1 MDPDLAALADLAGE
15 LAELLRFEHDAGAIG
30 VVTME
35 VAGIAPATRAEPAAE
50 PAARVGLASPSPA
63 SASPS
68 PGFAPPS
75 SGFAPPSPGPAAA
88 DRAPAPK
95 PRGRSG
101 TEAARPVEVSMGEI
115 DALLAQAKRA
125 RTAPAPAVEASP
137 PPSPVPAAAPAP
149 SAAAPSSPAAFVSD
163 DGRLAVLG
171 QLAREAAACT
181 ACRLHESRTKS
192 VFSRGSAMAEIVFVG
207 EGPGFNEDKKGEPF
221 VGAAG
226 QLLDKM
232 VSAMGLARDAVYI
245 CNVVKCRPPEN
256 RTPLPDES
264 AACASFLDGQ
274 LGAIK
279 PRVIVALGR
288 CAAERLGC
296 AEAGRS
302 WRGSWGEYRG
312 VPVMPTY
319 HPAFLLRNA
328 EMKRPVWE
336 DLQKVT
342 ARLATLRGGAA

>member
-1 MDPDLAALADLAGE
+1 MTEADDLDRALADLARDV
-15 LAELLRFEHDAGAIG
+15 AELLRFEHDAGAIG
-30 VVTME
+30 VVALE
-35 VAGIAPATRAEPAAE
+35 ALRPVAQTALAPAGAARAEQDAA
-50 PAARVGLASPSPA
+50 PSRPV
-63 SASPS
+63 SA
-68 PGFAPPS
+68 
-75 SGFAPPSPGPAAA
+75 
-88 DRAPAPK
+88 APK
-95 PRGRSG
+95 PAPPKPAAKAA
-101 TEAARPVEVSMGEI
+101 AARPVEVSIGEI

-125 RTAPAPAVEASP
+125 RAAPPPAPEAVALPSNTP
-137 PPSPVPAAAPAP
+137 PPTPASHAL
-149 SAAAPSSPAAFVSD
+149 VGE

-171 QLAREAAACT
+171 QLARDAASCT

-192 VFSRGSAMAEIVFVG
+192 VFSRGSALAEVVFVG

-232 VSAMGLARDAVYI
+232 IGAMGLARDAVYI

-256 RTPLPDES
+256 RTPLPDEA

-274 LGAIK
+274 LRAIAPK
-279 PRVIVALGR
+279 IIVALGR

-342 ARLATLRGGAA
+342 GRLTSLRGGGA

>member
-1 MDPDLAALADLAGE
+1 
-15 LAELLRFEHDAGAIG
+15 
-30 VVTME
+30 
-35 VAGIAPATRAEPAAE
+35 
-50 PAARVGLASPSPA
+50 
-63 SASPS
+63 
-68 PGFAPPS
+68 
-75 SGFAPPSPGPAAA
+75 
-88 DRAPAPK
+88 
-95 PRGRSG
+95 
-101 TEAARPVEVSMGEI
+101 
-115 DALLAQAKRA
+115 
-125 RTAPAPAVEASP
+125 
-137 PPSPVPAAAPAP
+137 
-149 SAAAPSSPAAFVSD
+149 
-163 DGRLAVLG
+163 
-171 QLAREAAACT
+171 
-181 ACRLHESRTKS
+181 
-192 VFSRGSAMAEIVFVG
+192 MAEIVFVG

-336 DLQKVT
+336 DLQKVS

>member
-1 MDPDLAALADLAGE
+1 MTESFDPDLAALADLAGE
-15 LAELLRFEHDAGAIG
+15 IAELLRFEHDAGAIG
-30 VVTME
+30 VVSLAVET
-35 VAGIAPATRAEPAAE
+35 AAPPSRAEAPPKAAASAREAPSSAEPALPE
-50 PAARVGLASPSPA
+50 RVAAPKIR
-63 SASPS
+63 
-68 PGFAPPS
+68 
-75 SGFAPPSPGPAAA
+75 AAA
-88 DRAPAPK
+88 AQA
-95 PRGRSG
+95 G
-101 TEAARPVEVSMGEI
+101 RPVEVSMGEI

-125 RTAPAPAVEASP
+125 RTAPAPPAEASP
-137 PPSPVPAAAPAP
+137 PPAAAPAP
-149 SAAAPSSPAAFVSD
+149 SQAVASSTSSSPVRD
-163 DGRLAVLG
+163 DGRLTVLA
-171 QLAREAAACT
+171 QLASDAAACT

-192 VFSRGSAMAEIVFVG
+192 VFSRGSASAEIVFVG

-256 RTPLPDES
+256 RTPLPDEA
-264 AACASFLDGQ
+264 AACGSFLDGQ
-274 LGAIK
+274 LAAIK

-342 ARLATLRGGAA
+342 TRLTTLRGGAA

>member
-1 MDPDLAALADLAGE
+1 MMDIDPDLAALAHLAGE
-15 LAELLRFEHDAGAIG
+15 LAQLLRFEHDAGAIG
-30 VVTME
+30 VVALE
-35 VAGIAPATRAEPAAE
+35 AAPVSRAPRAEPTSATSREAS
-50 PAARVGLASPSPA
+50 LAPGQAPTSPERSTT
-63 SASPS
+63 
-68 PGFAPPS
+68 PGRPQAP
-75 SGFAPPSPGPAAA
+75 
-88 DRAPAPK
+88 
-95 PRGRSG
+95 
-101 TEAARPVEVSMGEI
+101 AARPVEVSMGEV

-125 RTAPAPAVEASP
+125 RTVAAPVAASTPPSVPSAPASA
-137 PPSPVPAAAPAP
+137 PV
-149 SAAAPSSPAAFVSD
+149 SSSVPLVAD

-171 QLAREAAACT
+171 QLARDAAACT

-192 VFSRGSAMAEIVFVG
+192 VFSRGSATAEIVFVG

-232 VSAMGLARDAVYI
+232 VSAMGFARDAVYI

-256 RTPLPDES
+256 RTPLPDEAS
-264 AACASFLDGQ
+264 ACSSFLESQ

-296 AEAGRS
+296 AETGRS

-319 HPAFLLRNA
+319 HPAFLHRNA

-342 ARLATLRGGAA
+342 ARLATLRGGQA